1 MLPALLHYNRGWLEG
16 GAVEDER
23 LCWVGFHLVKGI
35 GPARFRR
42 LQETFGSLRAA
53 WEAPPARW
61 REAGLSAELVARL
74 VRLRATVDLPGLV
87 ARWEAQGIRVLT
99 WEDEEYPQRLRHI
112 PQSPPVL
119 YIRGALRPEDDWAV
133 AVVGTR
139 KVTPYGRQVALEVA
153 ETLAR
158 HGVTVVSGLARGVD
172 GLAHK
177 AALEVGGR
185 TIAVLGSGVD
195 RIYPPEHR
203 RLAERIL
210 THGALVS
217 DYPPGTPPE
226 GANFPP
232 RNRIISGLAL
242 AVVIVEAGMKS
253 GALVTASFAA
263 DQGREVFAVPG
274 SIYAPQSQGT
284 NWLIQQGARPLLRPQ
299 EVLEAL
305 ELSLLPVRR
314 EARRV
319 LKVSPS
325 EQQVLK
331 FLGAEPVHVDDLSA
345 QAGLP
350 VQEVLATLAL
360 LELKGLVRQV
370 GSMSYVRLGEAGTSY
385 RVEEV

>member
-1 MLPALLHYNRGWLEG
+1 
-16 GAVEDER
+16 
-23 LCWVGFHLVKGI
+23 
-35 GPARFRR
+35 
-42 LQETFGSLRAA
+42 
-53 WEAPPARW
+53 
-61 REAGLSAELVARL
+61 
-74 VRLRATVDLPGLV
+74 
-87 ARWEAQGIRVLT
+87 
-99 WEDEEYPQRLRHI
+99 
-112 PQSPPVL
+112 
-119 YIRGALRPEDDWAV
+119 
-133 AVVGTR
+133 
-139 KVTPYGRQVALEVA
+139 
-153 ETLAR
+153 
-158 HGVTVVSGLARGVD
+158 
-172 GLAHK
+172 
-177 AALEVGGR
+177 
-185 TIAVLGSGVD
+185 
-195 RIYPPEHR
+195 
-203 RLAERIL
+203 
-210 THGALVS
+210 
-217 DYPPGTPPE
+217 
-226 GANFPP
+226 
-232 RNRIISGLAL
+232 
-242 AVVIVEAGMKS
+242 VVIVEAGMKS